1 MSLVSNVAPAGGT
14 HVQTATRLRPVG
26 DPLAGRPQWLGAR
39 SRRWARGPIAD
50 TSITLAPDP
59 EAPARGIP
67 IGIVDGR
74 NSTDIQHWLDAR
86 TEAWREVVRNHRHY
100 QARILLRSH
109 RQTRQRRI
117 RFEPAGHH
125 GQLRMSRK
133 GDAPMSQS
141 FYSHAR
147 LYDLMFPGGGP
158 AVDFYRDCAN
168 RHGGRVLELG
178 CGTGQKLIPIASDG
192 HPCVGL
198 DFSSDML
205 SEAQRKA
212 NERGVTVEWMQG
224 DMRAFDLG
232 RTFDFVFITANSL
245 LHLHEA
251 EDLVSC
257 FRSVR
262 RHLAPGARFVFDV
275 FSPSVRLL
283 AEADGV
289 RRARESL
296 SFMDPDRGDVSVDV
310 AEIYDAPA
318 QVTRGTW
325 YLSTNSEPDFVVEPL
340 DIRSIFP
347 QELPLLVSLGGLRLV
362 ERFGDWSGRPFA
374 VDTPLQLCICESA

>member
-1 MSLVSNVAPAGGT
+1 MLLDHELPRVRAQALRALAVAGT
-14 HVQTATRLRPVG
+14 PSTSSWCADRLEDEDEAVRRQAERALTAMAQNSDRIWTLNRT
-26 DPLAGRPQWLGAR
+26 GAR
-39 SRRWARGPIAD
+39 VVVD
-50 TSITLAPDP
+50 
-59 EAPARGIP
+59 EA
-67 IGIVDGR
+67 
-74 NSTDIQHWLDAR
+74 
-86 TEAWREVVRNHRHY
+86 
-100 QARILLRSH
+100 
-109 RQTRQRRI
+109 
-117 RFEPAGHH
+117 
-125 GQLRMSRK
+125 
-133 GDAPMSQS
+133 

-158 AVDFYRDCAN
+158 AVDFYRADAD
-168 RHGGRVLELG
+168 RQGGRVLELG
-178 CGTGQKLIPIASDG
+178 CGTGHKLIPIASDG

-205 SEAQRKA
+205 AEAQRKA
-212 NERGVTVEWMQG
+212 NERGVAVEWMQG

-275 FSPSVRLL
+275 FNPSVRLL

-289 RRARESL
+289 RRTRESL
-296 SFMDPDRGDVSVDV
+296 SFMDPDRGNVSVDV

-325 YLSTNSEPDFVVEPL
+325 HLSTDSEPDFVVAPL
-340 DIRSIFP
+340 EIRSIFP

-374 VDTPLQLCICESA
+374 VDTPLQLCVCESA